1 VLLQEIV
8 KADGKEFHVDTMN
21 TFYLGHV
28 FKQIYTQ
35 NDLPLEEIAKLEIP
49 FSPIF
54 NEIRRY
60 TGSPMALNRV
70 LQKTPSLFAEL
81 VSMRYKTDDRKKQ
94 KKKYTDTQIQ
104 VAVSVLE
111 SWNLLPGLMTDGS
124 INEDVLRNWIKEAQS
139 RCAETHHMN

>member
-1 VLLQEIV
+1 MLQEIV
-8 KADGKEFHVDTMN
+8 KTNGGEFHADTMN

-28 FKQIYTQ
+28 FKQIYKQ
-35 NDLPLEEIAKLEIP
+35 NELSLEEIAKLEIP

-54 NEIRRY
+54 DEIRTY
-60 TGSPMALNRV
+60 TESPMALHRV

-104 VAVSVLE
+104 LAVSILE
-111 SWNLLPGLMTDGS
+111 SWRLLPGSMPDGT
-124 INEDVLRNWIKEAQS
+124 IDEEELKKWIKEAQS
-139 RCAETHHMN
+139 RCAETRHLN